1 MELPFQWKK
10 IHPVFHAVLLT
21 PYRETPEHGPNYI
34 KPPPDL
40 IDGHEEYE
48 VEAILAHK
56 RKGNT
61 ILYLTKWKGYGSN
74 DNTWEPETNLSNS
87 EEILETY
94 KKTYN
99 VETIQQKT
107 NPTIT
112 LLSPS
117 SSKPLRRST
126 CHVNN
131 P

>member
-1 MELPFQWKK
+1 
-10 IHPVFHAVLLT
+10 VFHAVLLT
-21 PYRETPEHGPNYI
+21 PYCETPEHGPNYI
-34 KPPPDL
+34 KPPPEL

-107 NPTIT
+107 NPTVT

-126 CHVNN
+126 RRVNN